1 MIKSNKGADSTKR
14 ERVFHV
20 RRKGQNEPKKHQD
33 DDEGV
38 AVGMKRAVV
47 LFCGCVAYYY
57 YLAVERE

>member
-1 MIKSNKGADSTKR
+1 MNR
-14 ERVFHV
+14 
-20 RRKGQNEPKKHQD
+20 KKHQD